1 MAVEKARVNLMHLG
15 RNDLCPP
22 GLRNTV
28 IRERMNAALVR
39 SGGNATTLPID
50 HLTEHGHLYYGVRGW
65 EKSFD
70 PGALISVANEG
81 RVMAM
86 AVLPGLG
93 QIIGQKTKGTMPL
106 IWKLNYGNVKINGD
120 YACVPVYSNVRD
132 AMKVAADNGAKFW
145 GATFYTGSINTPE
158 MRRQLSE
165 LDEAGALEGLGGVVW
180 NYPRG
185 TELKG
190 GDANVYNQLR
200 GFDYIVNA
208 CPGSLVLVKE
218 KVSTLP
224 GTKIIDPAESVA
236 QWEKGELS
244 DIGWGKPGE
253 KDCDE
258 TTIKTFLSLN
268 RAAQIRH
275 LVGIQHDWGIPSLM
289 SGGAPQK
296 PEQFKKDVE
305 DGLGPDRHI
314 AFIAGRSTIKQ
325 INPLEN
331 GSFDVSQAVAHM
343 TMLREAAPMV
353 VIEP

>member
-1 MAVEKARVNLMHLG
+1 M
-15 RNDLCPP
+15 
-22 GLRNTV
+22 T
-28 IRERMNAALVR
+28 AALAR

-50 HLTEHGHLYYGVRGW
+50 HLTEHGHQYYGVRGW

-70 PGALISVANEG
+70 PGALIRVAEEG
-81 RVMAM
+81 KVMAM

-93 QIIGQKTKGTMPL
+93 QIIGQKTKGAMPL

-120 YACVPVYSNVRD
+120 YACVPLYSNIRD

-145 GATFYTGSINTPE
+145 GATFYTGSVNTPE

-165 LDEAGALEGLGGVVW
+165 MDAAGALEGLGGVVW

-185 TELKG
+185 SELKG
-190 GDANVYNQLR
+190 GDADVYNQLR

-218 KVSTLP
+218 KISTLP
-224 GTKIIDPAESVA
+224 GGKTNDPAETVA
-236 QWEKGELS
+236 KWESGDLES
-244 DIGWGKPGE
+244 SGWGKPGE
-253 KDCDE
+253 KDHDE
-258 TTIKTFLSLN
+258 AEIKAFLSLD

-305 DGLGPDRHI
+305 DGLGPDRHM
-314 AFIAGRSTIKQ
+314 AFIAGRSTIRQ
-325 INPLEN
+325 IKPLGK

-343 TMLREAAPMV
+343 TMLRKAAPVV

>member
-1 MAVEKARVNLMHLG
+1 MAVERARVNLMHLG
-15 RNDLCPP
+15 RNDLCAP
-22 GLRNTV
+22 GLRNMT
-28 IRERMNAALVR
+28 IRGGMSAALVR

-50 HLTEHGHLYYGVRGW
+50 HLTEHGRQYYGVRGW
-65 EKSFD
+65 ERSFD
-70 PGALISVANEG
+70 PGALIRVANEG

-93 QIIGQKTKGTMPL
+93 QIIGQKTKGEMPL
-106 IWKLNYGNVKINGD
+106 IWKLNEGNVKVGGD
-120 YACVPVYSNVRD
+120 YTCLRVYTNLRD
-132 AMKVAADNGAKFW
+132 AMKLAVDNGAKFW
-145 GATFYTGSINTPE
+145 GATLYTGSTNTPE
-158 MRRQLSE
+158 MLRQLSE
-165 LDEAGALEGLGGVVW
+165 MDEAGAQAGLGGVVW

-185 TELKG
+185 SELKG
-190 GDANVYNQLR
+190 GDADVYNQLR
-200 GFDYIVNA
+200 GFDYILNS

-224 GTKIIDPAESVA
+224 GVKITNPAESVKL
-236 QWEKGELS
+236 WEGGELAG
-244 DIGWGKPGE
+244 IGWGKPGE
-253 KDCDE
+253 KEHDE
-258 TTIKTFLSLN
+258 ATIKAFLALD

-275 LVGIQHDWGIPSLM
+275 LVGIQHDWGVPSLM

-305 DGLGPDRHI
+305 DGLGPDRHM

-325 INPLEN
+325 IKALED

-343 TMLREAAPMV
+343 TMLREAAPIV